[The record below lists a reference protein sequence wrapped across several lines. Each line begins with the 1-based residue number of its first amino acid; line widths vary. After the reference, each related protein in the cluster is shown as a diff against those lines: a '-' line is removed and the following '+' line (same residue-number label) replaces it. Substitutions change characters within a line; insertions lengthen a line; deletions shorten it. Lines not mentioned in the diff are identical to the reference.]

1 MPLFPNINTLLFKVP
16 EGDEKIQI
24 SATEYT
30 TLKAL
35 LSAVIKGSTN
45 LTITPKDFGSI
56 DLTYEPQPDDTL
68 EEIIAYLLGRVGGSS
83 SFVGCYD
90 GMAIFLDRDISTQVL
105 GMWISGDGSLKAKY
119 ADYSGDEDE
128 RIWTPQGLYQYLENK
143 GNYITLTHPDN
154 LYTNESNSI
163 ILKPGDVVFSTS
175 SAPIIQLKKA
185 YWESLKGGQYTASI
199 MAVNANITSKSISC
213 ESGKIYFSEYF
224 DIAPATEA
232 QVVAV
237 QMYKTGGIPV
247 FVFNKCG
254 YSERPM

>member
-30 TLKAL
+30 TLKSL

-45 LTITPKDFGSI
+45 RTITPKDFSSL

-68 EEIIAYLLGRVGGSS
+68 EEIIAYLFGRVGGSS

-90 GMAIFLDRDISTQVL
+90 GMAIFLDRDISTMVW
-105 GMWISGDGSLKAKY
+105 GMWISGEGSLEAKY
-119 ADYSGDEDE
+119 ADYSADESE
-128 RIWTPQGLYQYLENK
+128 ITWTTQGLNQYLENK
-143 GNYITLTHPDN
+143 GNSITLTHPDN

-163 ILKPGDVVFSTS
+163 ILKPGDVVFSNS
-175 SAPIIQLKKA
+175 SAPVIQLKKA
-185 YWESLKGGQYTASI
+185 DWELLKGGQYTASI

-213 ESGKIYFSEYF
+213 ESGKIYFSESF

-254 YSERPM
+254 YSERSI